1 MFSEFYKCK
10 THKKLAVFF
19 NRLQE
24 TNPRILGDLQE
35 ICAIEASLIEMHR
48 VLTDMIEISEEYSR
62 SEKEKMDAVQLHW
75 NETFSCNR

>member
-1 MFSEFYKCK
+1 LGAC
-10 THKKLAVFF
+10 HKKLADFF

-35 ICAIEASLIEMHR
+35 ICVIEQSLIEMHR
-48 VLTDMIEISEEYSR
+48 VLTEMIEISEEYSR
-62 SEKEKMDAVQLHW
+62 SEKEKMDAVRLHW